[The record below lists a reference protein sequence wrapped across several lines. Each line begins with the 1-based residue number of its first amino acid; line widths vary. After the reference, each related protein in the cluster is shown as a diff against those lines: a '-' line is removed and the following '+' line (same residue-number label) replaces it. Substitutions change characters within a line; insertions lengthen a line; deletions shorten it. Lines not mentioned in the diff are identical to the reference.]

1 MKTKE
6 SLRLKTS
13 FFAVICPVLTYFGNF
28 SDTLSGNHAERRWR
42 VRGFVHPS
50 QVLREQPNHR
60 CKGSRFDPAQLRR
73 RRRDDRKND
82 WLSQDLCH
90 LRSHPPNGRVR

>member
-50 QVLREQPNHR
+50 QV
-60 CKGSRFDPAQLRR
+60 
-73 RRRDDRKND
+73 
-82 WLSQDLCH
+82 
-90 LRSHPPNGRVR
+90 VRL